1 MHNTCLKW
9 NQQPWISLF
18 GNVSCRVRSV
28 ACSKSLIV
36 WRTVSR
42 NPGQSSNNFPHNAWY
57 VALVRASHR
66 AKIVTM
72 PCITQHFQLFTF
84 LITKYV
90 VIKGFTTVLVY
101 SYRGCVFIR
110 MMFCRIRFNCFIAY
124 YETACLSLYTFV
136 NIFIFRVG
144 YKNYESVW
152 KFYHMHFFKN
162 KRNMNDKTLVNVV
175 LFMCILPYP
184 YAVHEQCIIEQ

>member
-1 MHNTCLKW
+1 MDFKFSFDISRWHFFLEYDVYFVKMHNTCLKW

-42 NPGQSSNNFPHNAWY
+42 NPGQSSNNFP
-57 VALVRASHR
+57 
-66 AKIVTM
+66 
-72 PCITQHFQLFTF
+72 HFQLFTF

-152 KFYHMHFFKN
+152 KTYAFFQKQKKYEWQN
-162 KRNMNDKTLVNVV
+162 FSKT
-175 LFMCILPYP
+175 
-184 YAVHEQCIIEQ
+184 